1 MQPLC
6 DTAWVTMGH
15 SMPGAGD
22 AWVESKKEVE
32 IVEETFPSHPPA
44 TGVNPEGG
52 GDKDGKPVAR

>member
-1 MQPLC
+1 
-6 DTAWVTMGH
+6 MGH